1 MDILTYFAGEMDI
14 LLYIAAGAAVGF
26 IVGITGVGGGA
37 LMTPLLLLFNF
48 PPNIAIGTDLMFA
61 AGTKFTGV
69 WAHQRK
75 KNISWHLV
83 FLLLAGSIPA
93 ALVTGVILD
102 QYFEDASSYSHVL
115 SSSLGVMLI
124 LTALTLVFRKH
135 IRSRSPA
142 HPDNQTNNTRY
153 TLLVIMGAF
162 LGVFVTLSSV
172 GAGAIGTAI
181 LMILFPLLPSVK
193 VVGTDLAH
201 AVPLT
206 LVGGLIHVYLGNV
219 DFALLGSLL
228 VGSIPAIYLGTRVG
242 THLPE
247 RIMHPLLASMLLL
260 LGCKF
265 ALFQTH

>member
-1 MDILTYFAGEMDI
+1 MDILTYFAGVMDI
-14 LLYIAAGAAVGF
+14 VLYIIAGAAVGF

-61 AGTKFTGV
+61 AGTKFSGV

-75 KNISWHLV
+75 DNIRWRLV
-83 FLLLAGSIPA
+83 FTLLAGSLPA
-93 ALVTGVILD
+93 ALATGYILD
-102 QYFEDASSYSHVL
+102 QYFTDASHYSGIL
-115 SSSLGVMLI
+115 SNSLGVMLI
-124 LTALTLVFRKH
+124 LTALTLVFRKKLQQ
-135 IRSRSPA
+135 RYLKTESPIKK
-142 HPDNQTNNTRY
+142 PTNRNLF
-153 TLLVIMGAF
+153 LLMLMGVF
-162 LGVFVTLSSV
+162 LGAFVTLSSV

-181 LMILFPLLPSVK
+181 LMMLFPFLPGVK

-219 DFALLGSLL
+219 DFALLGCLL

-242 THLPE
+242 SQLPE
-247 RIMHPLLASMLLL
+247 RVMHPLLASMLLL

-265 ALFQTH
+265 ALF